1 MIDTGATNT
10 LITEKALLSTH
21 HKEFTSKYPWKLYQA
36 DGQTP
41 LEVVGVVQLQIQIK
55 STNTNISAYV
65 VKHLCTPCLLGTKYI
80 NKYKFKIDAGAQ
92 TITIINNKDEITT
105 NIIKH
110 SHSIRLPVRLI
121 NPVIVPP
128 YENRNVLVSTD
139 ISTATTI
146 FQPSFKLIQRTPILL
161 SNNFLNVRNY
171 RTYILIQNPS
181 SFPQYLSKNLF
192 VGTIQLPQFSDT
204 LCASSSMERNNDPN
218 SVAET
223 NIHNLL
229 IHLTDESQKHEL
241 KETFDRYR
249 NIFDTLTPDV
259 ANSTICHAINT
270 INHPPP
276 SSKPYP
282 LSYKKK
288 EALFNIVQSLIQSGH
303 LRESHSSYSEPAI
316 LVDKKDNTYR
326 LVIDYKK
333 LNSITIKDEFPLP
346 NMEETLQEVGSG
358 YNYFSKLDLKS
369 GFQQLPIDEKDRHK
383 TAFRTPFGLYE
394 WNVLA
399 QGLKNA
405 PPTFQRVLSKLLEDC
420 RQFCLVYLDDIIIFS
435 KSFEEH
441 RIHLDQV
448 LSRLHR
454 ANFQL
459 NPLKCAIAI
468 DYLGHRV
475 THTGISPL
483 PEKIA
488 SILLLKERKT
498 LKEANKFLGA
508 LSWYRKFIPRFATT
522 AAPVHAVTNLPK
534 NLRYKFKW
542 SIEQS
547 DAFHELKKLLTEAP
561 LFLHFPIDNNH
572 VILSTDAA
580 KNGISSV
587 LHQDVDGQIHNLYYH
602 SQLISNIQQRYD
614 TGAKEALAIALS
626 FKRMHQF

>member
-1 MIDTGATNT
+1 
-10 LITEKALLSTH
+10 
-21 HKEFTSKYPWKLYQA
+21 
-36 DGQTP
+36 
-41 LEVVGVVQLQIQIK
+41 
-55 STNTNISAYV
+55 
-65 VKHLCTPCLLGTKYI
+65 
-80 NKYKFKIDAGAQ
+80 
-92 TITIINNKDEITT
+92 
-105 NIIKH
+105 
-110 SHSIRLPVRLI
+110 
-121 NPVIVPP
+121 
-128 YENRNVLVSTD
+128 
-139 ISTATTI
+139 
-146 FQPSFKLIQRTPILL
+146 
-161 SNNFLNVRNY
+161 
-171 RTYILIQNPS
+171 
-181 SFPQYLSKNLF
+181 
-192 VGTIQLPQFSDT
+192 
-204 LCASSSMERNNDPN
+204 MERNNDPN

-587 LHQDVDGQIHNLYYH
+587 LYQDVDGQIHNLYYH